1 LNGEGLIE
9 NTLAGFEIRPAHPF
23 KTPDHTASINCALL
37 QYETELIP
45 EAYTWQEDFRLTDL
59 QGKAAWDA
67 ASAAT
72 ETTVANPAR
81 DNLLKALGWVGPD
94 LDFGQPIKE
103 GALVTA

>member
-1 LNGEGLIE
+1 LIE
-9 NTLAGFEIRPAHPF
+9 NTLAGFEIRPANPF
-23 KTPDHTASINCALL
+23 KAPDHTASINCALL

-45 EAYTWQEDFRLTDL
+45 GAYTWQEDFRLTDL

-72 ETTVANPAR
+72 ETTVANAAR
-81 DNLLKALGWVGPD
+81 DHLLAALGWVDPD

-103 GALVTA
+103 GVLVTV